1 MHQPWPA
8 VGAIGAVGAQF
19 EVGPRPAVVALGVGG
34 EDWILGARVQAHC
47 DRWRRAWR
55 RGRRGRQTGRERRQ
69 GWCGLGGRQ
78 HRRLVLARNRQR
90 GLLAQPVTIVGDA
103 GVHPGRTFIAA
114 PHAVTDDSHQRLRCR
129 GARPGGRGGTG
140 LGVGSKEWP
149 ARVALARV
157 LAGASGADHPVVC
170 SKFGAVGVQ
179 IWDHWHNNLLRH
191 VGRATTGLERSPP
204 GGGERSPRRL
214 QWRVRPGPVQ
224 LCNRGDTCYWSV
236 QIQQGEIV

>member
-157 LAGASGADHPVVC
+157 LAALGLAGANHAALDECAGIGGVAVAEGHHRGGHMVHQVGTLTALLVSQAPSG
-170 SKFGAVGVQ
+170 
-179 IWDHWHNNLLRH
+179 
-191 VGRATTGLERSPP
+191 
-204 GGGERSPRRL
+204 
-214 QWRVRPGPVQ
+214 
-224 LCNRGDTCYWSV
+224 
-236 QIQQGEIV
+236 